1 MSISATLRHVPHPLP
16 TPSGKRLMPEAR
28 RAQILDSARPLFAAR
43 PVSQVS
49 MADIAEAAG
58 VSRPLV
64 YTHFSSPI
72 DVFMAVVAASGA
84 AQVDARAEGPPTPLN
99 KRLAVNIPAAID
111 AIEANREIWFAV
123 MGHRHTSGLPEVDQ
137 IATAVTEFNV
147 ARTLELNN
155 DLFHDTPATRAILH
169 ALFAMSIEAIRQ
181 HFEGHL
187 TRTQLET
194 FLIATSRNA
203 FKTTI
208 PTMEDDA

>member
-1 MSISATLRHVPHPLP
+1 MPHPLP

-28 RAQILDSARPLFAAR
+28 RKQIVDSARTLFAAR

-49 MADIAEAAG
+49 MADIAQAAG

-72 DVFMAVVAASGA
+72 DVYMTVVADSGA
-84 AQVDARAEGPPTPLN
+84 AQVDARTEAPPTPLS

-111 AIEANREIWFAV
+111 AIEANKEIWFAV

-137 IATAVTEFNV
+137 IATGVTEFNV
-147 ARTLELNN
+147 ARTLELNS
-155 DLFHDTPATRAILH
+155 DVLDDTPTTRAALH

-194 FLIATSRNA
+194 FLITTSQHA

-208 PTMEDDA
+208 ATLENTPEPE